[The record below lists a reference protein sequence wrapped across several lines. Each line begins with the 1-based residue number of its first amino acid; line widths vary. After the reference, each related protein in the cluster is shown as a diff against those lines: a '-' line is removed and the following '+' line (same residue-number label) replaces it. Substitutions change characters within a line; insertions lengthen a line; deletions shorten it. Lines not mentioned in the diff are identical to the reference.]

1 MARKHGYLYGG
12 ASGEQA
18 VKSAAVVV
26 PIRKAVDPGKWPA
39 YRTSPALL
47 QQPIP
52 SLPTREIV
60 AQQLGACDCHPFFDS
75 CCCCWAP
82 RPGNSKIA
90 FSSFSSCI
98 VFRQVFLQ
106 SGSTGTYLPT

>member
-1 MARKHGYLYGG
+1 MRCSLTLLPAADLRLRPGDSHTHAHWHRPRSELGRAACMARKHGYWYGG

-52 SLPTREIV
+52 SLPT
-60 AQQLGACDCHPFFDS
+60 
-75 CCCCWAP
+75 W
-82 RPGNSKIA
+82 
-90 FSSFSSCI
+90 
-98 VFRQVFLQ
+98 
-106 SGSTGTYLPT
+106 